1 MKRCLSRIAT
11 SVLMLLVPLRAV
23 ACDTAL
29 LLLID
34 VSNSIDTAEYRLQ
47 ADGLADALRDPE
59 VIDVILQGQ
68 VALSVIQW
76 SGTDRQEV
84 SIPWTQ
90 MFSDADI
97 ARFSDDARTME
108 RAFVL
113 SGTAPGEAIAYA
125 IRYFNEAPDCDR
137 HVIDISGD
145 GTANAGT
152 DVRPVVRDAER
163 AGITIN
169 GIAIEGLGVTITN
182 YYERTVTTRDGFV
195 VTARGHREYPDA
207 IRRKILRELSQVV
220 G

>member
-1 MKRCLSRIAT
+1 MKNCLTRVAAV
-11 SVLMLLVPLRAV
+11 VLVSLMPLRAW

-47 ADGLADALRDPE
+47 TDGLADALRDPE
-59 VIDVILQGQ
+59 VIEVILQGQ
-68 VALSVIQW
+68 VALAVVQW
-76 SGTDRQEV
+76 SGADRQEI
-84 SIPWTQ
+84 SLPWAQ
-90 MFSDADI
+90 MRSAQDVALFSSQ
-97 ARFSDDARTME
+97 ARAMD

-113 SGTAPGEAIAYA
+113 SGTAPGEAIAFA
-125 IRYFNEAPDCDR
+125 TRYFSAAPACDR
-137 HVIDISGD
+137 WVIDISGD
-145 GTANAGT
+145 GTANAGQAVPPA
-152 DVRPVVRDAER
+152 VRAAEQ

-207 IRRKILRELSQVV
+207 IRRKILRELSQVI